1 MERIPVSTISELNI
15 LLDKALDQINISLYQ
30 YKILRSKELKQ
41 MNLDR
46 ILDTSEKEEEETI
59 GRKVR
64 LRNKFQ
70 RVLKKIK
77 KKNKKNKIL

>member
-1 MERIPVSTISELNI
+1 MERIPVSTISELDI

-41 MNLDR
+41 MNLTR
-46 ILDTSEKEEEETI
+46 ILDTSKKEEEGTI

-64 LRNKFQ
+64 RRNKFQ
-70 RVLKKIK
+70 RALKKIK
-77 KKNKKNKIL
+77 EKNKKK